1 MEKFLLKFGFLTI
14 IITFTFDFLNLPSNL
29 SNWLKWNWLNVTNI
43 NWALF
48 NILVVIFLYILTFKN
63 IEKKGITKE
72 RNKQSIG
79 RLLLEKCYIDCITNG
94 TEINKK
100 HEFIT
105 QKNSTPLKNIP
116 FINEKILISF
126 VNDGQLTQEEFQHYI
141 NVKSK
146 FTKFVGFILFKNET
160 STPEQKKLVDKY
172 IQLSLNELDVA
183 LLDGLLQIYPPKN
196 D

>member
-1 MEKFLLKFGFLTI
+1 
-14 IITFTFDFLNLPSNL
+14 
-29 SNWLKWNWLNVTNI
+29 
-43 NWALF
+43 
-48 NILVVIFLYILTFKN
+48 IFLYILTFKN

-94 TEINKK
+94 TEINEK

-105 QKNSTPLKNIP
+105 QKNSTAIKNIP
-116 FINEKILISF
+116 FINEKILIGF
-126 VNDGQLTQEEFQHYI
+126 VHDGQLTQEEFQHYI

-146 FTKFVGFILFKNET
+146 FTKFVGFIPFKNET
-160 STPEQKKLVDKY
+160 STLEQKKLVDKY
-172 IQLSLNELDVA
+172 IQLSLDELDVA

>member
-72 RNKQSIG
+72 RNK
-79 RLLLEKCYIDCITNG
+79 
-94 TEINKK
+94 
-100 HEFIT
+100 
-105 QKNSTPLKNIP
+105 
-116 FINEKILISF
+116 
-126 VNDGQLTQEEFQHYI
+126 
-141 NVKSK
+141 
-146 FTKFVGFILFKNET
+146 
-160 STPEQKKLVDKY
+160 
-172 IQLSLNELDVA
+172 A
-183 LLDGLLQIYPPKN
+183 LADYC
-196 D
+196 